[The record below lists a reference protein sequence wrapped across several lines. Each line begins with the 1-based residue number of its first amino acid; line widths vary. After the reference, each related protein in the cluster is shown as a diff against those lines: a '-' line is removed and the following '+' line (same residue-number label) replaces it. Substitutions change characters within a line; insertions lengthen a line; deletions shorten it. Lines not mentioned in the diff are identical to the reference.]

1 MLAGREGTPQFAL
14 MPKIPQSHSSGRI
27 SMSIKVLGRLACCLF
42 VVLLGVL
49 AVASPPAVHYH
60 LLKKVPLGAAAGGG
74 REYFDY
80 LTVDSKAR
88 RVYVS
93 HGTEV
98 KVADA
103 DSGAVIGTI
112 SGLKQCHGIALVE
125 ELGKGFISDGGA
137 AKTIIFDMATLKA
150 TGEAKGEEDAD
161 SIIYDPASKRV
172 FVFNGDPKS
181 ATVIDPANGT
191 VVKSI
196 PLGGGPEFAAADGKG
211 VVYNNIEDKNEVIAI
226 DSIALTVK
234 SRWPVAPAG
243 QPTALAMDREHRRL
257 FVAGRNPQKLVI
269 MDADNGKVIQSFPI
283 SAGADANVFEPET
296 GLIFASTRDGNVHIF
311 HEDTPDKYSEVET
324 VKTEYGAKT
333 MALDSKT
340 HNIYLAT
347 ADFGPAPAPTAER
360 PHPNPAPIPGTF
372 HLLIYGK

>member
-1 MLAGREGTPQFAL
+1 
-14 MPKIPQSHSSGRI
+14 
-27 SMSIKVLGRLACCLF
+27 MSIQASSRSACGLF

-49 AVASPPAVHYH
+49 AAASPLAVHYH
-60 LLKKVPLGAAAGGG
+60 LLKKAPLGAAGGG

-80 LTVDSKAR
+80 LTVDSGTR
-88 RVYVS
+88 RVYAS

-103 DSGAVIGTI
+103 DSAAVVGTI

-137 AKTIIFDMATLKA
+137 AKTVIFDMATLKVS
-150 TGEAKGEEDAD
+150 GEVKGEEDAD

-172 FVFNGDPKS
+172 FVFNGNAKS
-181 ATVIDPANGT
+181 ATVIDPANAT

-211 VVYNNIEDKNEVIAI
+211 MVYDNIEDKNEVVAI
-226 DSIALTVK
+226 DSHTLTIK

-243 QPTALAMDREHRRL
+243 QPTALAMHREHRRL

-269 MDADNGKVIQSFPI
+269 LDADNGKVIQSFPI
-283 SAGADANVFEPET
+283 SAGADANVYEPET
-296 GLIFASTRDGNVHIF
+296 ALLFASTREGMIHIF
-311 HEDTPDKYSEVET
+311 HEDTPDKFSEVET

-340 HNIYLAT
+340 HNLYLTT
-347 ADFGPAPAPTAER
+347 ADFGAAPTPTPER

>member
-1 MLAGREGTPQFAL
+1 
-14 MPKIPQSHSSGRI
+14 
-27 SMSIKVLGRLACCLF
+27 MSIQASSRSACGLF

-49 AVASPPAVHYH
+49 AAASPLAVHYH
-60 LLKKVPLGAAAGGG
+60 LLKKAPLGAAGGG

-80 LTVDSKAR
+80 LTVDSGTR
-88 RVYVS
+88 RVYAS

-103 DSGAVIGTI
+103 DSAAVVGTI

-137 AKTIIFDMATLKA
+137 AKTVIFDMATLKVS
-150 TGEAKGEEDAD
+150 GEVKGEEDAD

-172 FVFNGDPKS
+172 FVFNGDAKS
-181 ATVIDPANGT
+181 ATVIDPANAT

-211 VVYNNIEDKNEVIAI
+211 MVYDNIEDKNEVVAI
-226 DSIALTVK
+226 DSHTLTIK

-269 MDADNGKVIQSFPI
+269 LDADNGKVIQSFPI
-283 SAGADANVFEPET
+283 SAGADANVYEPET
-296 GLIFASTRDGNVHIF
+296 RLLFASTREGMIHIF
-311 HEDTPDKYSEVET
+311 HEDTPDKFSEVET

-340 HNIYLAT
+340 HNLYLTT
-347 ADFGPAPAPTAER
+347 ADFGAAPTPTPER

>member
-1 MLAGREGTPQFAL
+1 
-14 MPKIPQSHSSGRI
+14 
-27 SMSIKVLGRLACCLF
+27 MSIQASSRSACGLF

-49 AVASPPAVHYH
+49 AAASPLAVHYH
-60 LLKKVPLGAAAGGG
+60 LLKKAPLGAAGGG

-80 LTVDSKAR
+80 LTVDSGTR
-88 RVYVS
+88 RVYAS

-103 DSGAVIGTI
+103 DSAAVVGTI

-137 AKTIIFDMATLKA
+137 AKTVIFDMATLKVS
-150 TGEAKGEEDAD
+150 GEVKGEEDAD

-172 FVFNGDPKS
+172 FVFNGDAKS
-181 ATVIDPANGT
+181 ATVIDPANAT

-211 VVYNNIEDKNEVIAI
+211 MVYDNIEDKNEVVAI
-226 DSIALTVK
+226 DSHTLTIK

-269 MDADNGKVIQSFPI
+269 LDADNGKVIQSFPI
-283 SAGADANVFEPET
+283 SAGADANVYEPET
-296 GLIFASTRDGNVHIF
+296 ALLFASTREGMIHIF
-311 HEDTPDKYSEVET
+311 HEDTPDKFSEVET

-340 HNIYLAT
+340 HNLYLTT
-347 ADFGPAPAPTAER
+347 ADFGAAPTPTPER

>member
-1 MLAGREGTPQFAL
+1 
-14 MPKIPQSHSSGRI
+14 
-27 SMSIKVLGRLACCLF
+27 MSIKFLGRFGCCLF
-42 VVLLGVL
+42 FVLLGIL
-49 AVASPPAVHYH
+49 AVASPPAVQYH
-60 LLKKVPLGAAAGGG
+60 LLKKVPLGAALGGG

-80 LTVDSKAR
+80 LTVDSHAR
-88 RVYVS
+88 RVYAS

-103 DSGAVIGTI
+103 DSGAVVGTI
-112 SGLKQCHGIALVE
+112 AGLKQCHGIALVE

-137 AKTIIFDMATLKA
+137 AKTVIFDMASMRV
-150 TGEAKGEEDAD
+150 TGEVKGEEDAD

-172 FVFNGDPKS
+172 FVFNGDAKS
-181 ATVIDPANGT
+181 ATVIDPANAT

-211 VVYNNIEDKNEVIAI
+211 MVYDNIEDKNEVVAI
-226 DSIALTVK
+226 DSHTLTIK

-269 MDADNGKVIQSFPI
+269 LDADNGKVIQSFPI
-283 SAGADANVFEPET
+283 SAGADANVYEPET
-296 GLIFASTRDGNVHIF
+296 ALLFASTREGMIHIF
-311 HEDTPDKYSEVET
+311 HEDTPDKFSEVET

-340 HNIYLAT
+340 HNLYLTT
-347 ADFGPAPAPTAER
+347 ADFGAAPTPTPER

>member
-1 MLAGREGTPQFAL
+1 
-14 MPKIPQSHSSGRI
+14 
-27 SMSIKVLGRLACCLF
+27 MSIQASSRSACGLF

-49 AVASPPAVHYH
+49 AAASPLAVHYH
-60 LLKKVPLGAAAGGG
+60 LLKKAPLGAAGGG

-80 LTVDSKAR
+80 LTVDSGTR
-88 RVYVS
+88 RVYAS

-103 DSGAVIGTI
+103 DSAAVVGTI

-137 AKTIIFDMATLKA
+137 AKTLIFDMATLKVS
-150 TGEAKGEEDAD
+150 GEVKGEEDAD

-172 FVFNGDPKS
+172 FVFNGDAKS
-181 ATVIDPANGT
+181 ATVIDPANAT

-211 VVYNNIEDKNEVIAI
+211 MVYDNIEDKNEVVAI
-226 DSIALTVK
+226 DSHTLTIK

-269 MDADNGKVIQSFPI
+269 LDADNGKVIQSFPI
-283 SAGADANVFEPET
+283 SAGADANVYEPET
-296 GLIFASTRDGNVHIF
+296 ALLFASTREGMIHIF
-311 HEDTPDKYSEVET
+311 HEDTPDKFSEVET

-340 HNIYLAT
+340 HNLYLTT
-347 ADFGPAPAPTAER
+347 ADFGAAPTPTPER

>member
-1 MLAGREGTPQFAL
+1 
-14 MPKIPQSHSSGRI
+14 
-27 SMSIKVLGRLACCLF
+27 MSIQASSRSACGLF

-49 AVASPPAVHYH
+49 AAASPLAVHYH
-60 LLKKVPLGAAAGGG
+60 LLKKAPLGAAGGG

-80 LTVDSKAR
+80 LTVDSGTR
-88 RVYVS
+88 RVYAS

-103 DSGAVIGTI
+103 DSAAVVGTI

-137 AKTIIFDMATLKA
+137 AKTLIFDMATLKVS
-150 TGEAKGEEDAD
+150 GEVKGEEDAD

-172 FVFNGDPKS
+172 FVFNGDAKS
-181 ATVIDPANGT
+181 ATVIDPANAT

-211 VVYNNIEDKNEVIAI
+211 MVYDNIEDKNEVVAI
-226 DSIALTVK
+226 DSHTLTIK

-269 MDADNGKVIQSFPI
+269 LDADNGKVIQSFPI
-283 SAGADANVFEPET
+283 SAGADANVYEPET
-296 GLIFASTRDGNVHIF
+296 ALLFASTREGMIHIF
-311 HEDTPDKYSEVET
+311 HEDTPDKVSEVET

-340 HNIYLAT
+340 HNLYLTT
-347 ADFGPAPAPTAER
+347 ADFGAAPTPTPER

>member
-1 MLAGREGTPQFAL
+1 M
-14 MPKIPQSHSSGRI
+14 KVSGLVR
-27 SMSIKVLGRLACCLF
+27 LGGCLSGL
-42 VVLLGVL
+42 LLGIL
-49 AVASPPAVHYH
+49 ALASPPAGHYH
-60 LLKKVPLGAAAGGG
+60 LLKKVPLGAAPAGG

-80 LTVDSKAR
+80 LTVDSQAR
-88 RVYVS
+88 RVYAS

-103 DSGAVIGTI
+103 DSGAVVGTI

-137 AKTIIFDMATLKA
+137 AKTVIFDMASLKA
-150 TGEAKGEEDAD
+150 AGEVKGEEDAD
-161 SIIYDPASKRV
+161 SIIYDPASKHV
-172 FVFNGDPKS
+172 FVFNGDAKS

-196 PLGGGPEFAAADGKG
+196 PLGGGPEFAVADGKG
-211 VVYNNIEDKNEVIAI
+211 TVYDNMEDKNEVVAI
-226 DSIALTVK
+226 DSGTLEIK

-257 FVAGRNPQKLVI
+257 FAAGRNPQKLVI
-269 MDADNGKVIQSFPI
+269 LDADNGKVIQSFPI

-296 GLIFASTRDGNVHIF
+296 GLIFVSTREGHVHIF
-311 HEDTPDKYSEVET
+311 HEDTPDKFSEVET
-324 VKTEYGAKT
+324 VKTEFGAKT

-340 HNIYLAT
+340 HNLYLTT
-347 ADFGPAPAPTAER
+347 ADFGPPPAPTAER
-360 PHPNPAPIPGTF
+360 PHPNPAPIPGSF
-372 HLLIYGK
+372 HLLIYGR

>member
-1 MLAGREGTPQFAL
+1 M
-14 MPKIPQSHSSGRI
+14 KIASA
-27 SMSIKVLGRLACCLF
+27 GRLAAWLS
-42 VVLLGVL
+42 VLLLGVFAL
-49 AVASPPAVHYH
+49 AAPPAVHYH
-60 LLKKVPLGAAAGGG
+60 LQKKVPLGAAAGGG

-80 LTVDSKAR
+80 LTVDSHAR
-88 RVYVS
+88 RVYAS

-98 KVADA
+98 KVVDA
-103 DSGAVIGTI
+103 DSGAIVGTI

-137 AKTIIFDMATLKA
+137 AKTMIFDMASLKI
-150 TGEAKGEEDAD
+150 TGEVKGEEDAD

-181 ATVIDPANGT
+181 ATVIDPASGT

-196 PLGGGPEFAAADGKG
+196 AMGGGPEFAVADGKG
-211 VVYNNIEDKNEVIAI
+211 MVYNNIEDKNEVVAI
-226 DSIALTVK
+226 DSSTLTIK
-234 SRWPVAPAG
+234 SRWPVTPAG

-257 FVAGRNPQKLVI
+257 FSAGRNPQMLVI
-269 MDADNGKVIQSFPI
+269 LNADSGKVVQSFPI
-283 SAGADANVFEPET
+283 SAGADASVYEPET
-296 GLIFASTRDGNVHIF
+296 GLIFVSTREGMVHIF
-311 HEDTPDKYSEVET
+311 HEDTPDKFSEVET

-340 HNIYLAT
+340 HNIYLTT
-347 ADFGPAPAPTAER
+347 ADFGPPPAPTAER

>member
-1 MLAGREGTPQFAL
+1 
-14 MPKIPQSHSSGRI
+14 
-27 SMSIKVLGRLACCLF
+27 MSIQASSRSACGLF

-49 AVASPPAVHYH
+49 AAASPVALHYH
-60 LLKKVPLGAAAGGG
+60 LLKKAPLGAAGGG

-80 LTVDSKAR
+80 LTVDSGTR
-88 RVYVS
+88 RVYAS

-103 DSGAVIGTI
+103 DSAAVVGTI

-137 AKTIIFDMATLKA
+137 AKTVIFDMATLKVS
-150 TGEAKGEEDAD
+150 GEVKGEEDAD

-172 FVFNGDPKS
+172 FVFNGDAKS
-181 ATVIDPANGT
+181 ATVIDPANAT

-211 VVYNNIEDKNEVIAI
+211 MVYDNIEDKNEVVAI
-226 DSIALTVK
+226 DSHTLTIK

-269 MDADNGKVIQSFPI
+269 LDADNGKVIQSFPI
-283 SAGADANVFEPET
+283 SAGADANVYEPET
-296 GLIFASTRDGNVHIF
+296 ALLFASTREGMIHIF
-311 HEDTPDKYSEVET
+311 HEDTPDKFSEVET

-340 HNIYLAT
+340 HNLYLTT
-347 ADFGPAPAPTAER
+347 ADFGAAPTPTPER